1 MDLPE
6 LYWIGIALWL
16 AGFLLYLDGSYWR
29 PSARVYRAGSFL
41 CWIGFLATAIPYF
54 YNNADIQF
62 QWPTSVD
69 PRQFTP
75 ENISSLVRIAWLVG
89 FSLVVASWLDVV
101 NKSVG
106 WLGFAI
112 GMAAVA
118 VSWTD
123 DPRIQATSV
132 IVAVVMMLIMAI
144 SAWRKRRKP
153 RSKHGSG
160 QKSFGDAERELSVLC
175 LHDKQ
180 VVQRLIEHELSNRP
194 GLTREAAAA
203 AAARR
208 LIRDR
213 R

>member
-1 MDLPE
+1 MELPE

-41 CWIGFLATAIPYF
+41 CWIGFLATVIPYF
-54 YNNADIQF
+54 YNESDFQI

-69 PRQFTP
+69 PRQLTT
-75 ENISSLVRIAWLVG
+75 ENISSLVRIAWLIG
-89 FSLVVASWLDVV
+89 FGLVVASWLDIV
-101 NKSVG
+101 NKAVG
-106 WLGFAI
+106 WVGFAI
-112 GMAAVA
+112 GMTAVV

-123 DPRIQATSV
+123 NPRIQATSV
-132 IVAVVMMLIMAI
+132 VVAVVMMLILAI
-144 SAWRKRRKP
+144 SARRRRRKVHIK
-153 RSKHGSG
+153 RGSG
-160 QKSFGDAERELSVLC
+160 KKRLGDAEHELSVLC

-180 VVQRLIEHELSNRP
+180 VVQRLIEHEQSRRP
-194 GLTREAAAA
+194 GLAREAAAA

-208 LIRDR
+208 LMRDR